1 MSTTRDP
8 VPLDALPALPRDD
21 EGPVFSAP
29 WEAQAFAMA
38 VELHARGAFTWREWS
53 AALAR
58 EIASEGESSGDST
71 SASRYYEHWLAALE
85 RLANEKRLTS
95 SRELSAR
102 KAAWK
107 AAAEATPH
115 GEPITLDA
123 TARRLAS
130 RPDSG

>member
-1 MSTTRDP
+1 MSGQRP
-8 VPLDALPALPRDD
+8 PLRLDELPAIPKDD
-21 EGPVFSAP
+21 DGPVFAAP

-38 VELHARGAFTWREWS
+38 VELHARGAFTWKEWS

-58 EIASEGESSGDST
+58 EIGSDPAGGSGDSGI
-71 SASRYYEHWLAALE
+71 RYYEHWLAALE
-85 RLANEKRLTS
+85 RLTTEKRLTS
-95 SRELSAR
+95 SRELTAR

-123 TARRLAS
+123 AARDLDTVRAS
-130 RPDSG
+130 E